1 VTTATAKEAFAK
13 AVEWHVT
20 GRFTHVTISDDAK
33 TYSIDAF
40 AVAMSLLEIAKTVNT
55 TAEQMAE
62 GNDACG

>member
-1 VTTATAKEAFAK
+1 MAC
-13 AVEWHVT
+13 T